1 MHWNADGHRA
11 VFEAL
16 REGVRASASLTP
28 KKTPSSRRRGD
39 WRVK

>member
-16 REGVRASASLTP
+16 REGVRALAYG
-28 KKTPSSRRRGD
+28 KIPSSR
-39 WRVK
+39 